1 MRVIDSH
8 VHFPASKIIDDGG
21 LMVDADAKGVGY
33 TSGRTVAGGLSHGSV
48 ARGATSAR
56 AGGAADSAAADK
68 TSVSAASDNTSRSPK
83 KHQLWLEGEKARWE
97 SAWQFPQA
105 EEVSSEEGE
114 RRWQEECDRYEFLR
128 GIVFVT
134 AGSNQFAAEVAG
146 RHPDCFYAY
155 AHHDPLLVDA
165 ADRLE
170 RGIVEQGLKGYKI
183 LGPRVEKPLSDH
195 CFDPV
200 WEVAQAH
207 EVPVLIHFGI
217 MGAAGGIASHINM
230 NPLAIHDAAKRFP
243 DVPFIVPHFGTG
255 YLFETLNLCW
265 ACPNV
270 YIDTSG
276 SNQWMRWVPFDVTL
290 ESLFRKFRET
300 IGASRIIFG
309 TDSSWFPRGFTLDY
323 LKAQNRAMSDVGYSE
338 DEKDM
343 VLYRN
348 IAQLLKLE

>member
-21 LMVDADAKGVGY
+21 VAASADATSNANAAAGAKGVGY
-33 TSGRTVAGGLSHGSV
+33 TSGRVRGSGARRGGGAGLSHGTTAPREGNAV
-48 ARGATSAR
+48 A
-56 AGGAADSAAADK
+56 
-68 TSVSAASDNTSRSPK
+68 PPLK
-83 KHQLWLEGEKARWE
+83 KHERWLENEKARWE
-97 SAWQFPQA
+97 SAWQFPEA
-105 EEVSSEEGE
+105 EEVSPAEGE
-114 RRWQEECDRYEFLR
+114 RRWQEECERYDFLK
-128 GIVFVT
+128 GVVFVT
-134 AGSNQFAAEVAG
+134 AGSNQFASEVVG
-146 RHPDCFYAY
+146 RHPEHFFAY
-155 AHHDPLLVDA
+155 AHHDPLLPDA

-170 RGIVEQGLKGYKI
+170 KGISEQGLRGYKM
-183 LGPRVEKPLSDH
+183 LGPRVDAPLSDH
-195 CFDPV
+195 RFDPI

-255 YLFETLNLCW
+255 FLFETLNLCW

-276 SNQWMRWVPFDVTL
+276 SNQWMRWVPYEVTL

-323 LKAQNRAMSDVGYSE
+323 LKGQNRAMSDVGYSE
-338 DEKDM
+338 AEKDM

>member
-8 VHFPASKIIDDGG
+8 VHFPTNKIIDDGG
-21 LMVDADAKGVGY
+21 VATRSESNTKGVGY
-33 TSGRTVAGGLSHGSV
+33 TSGRVSGAGANGKGGAGFSHGTTAPHEGTAV
-48 ARGATSAR
+48 APAL
-56 AGGAADSAAADK
+56 
-68 TSVSAASDNTSRSPK
+68 K
-83 KHQLWLEGEKARWE
+83 KHERWLESEKARWE

-105 EEVSSEEGE
+105 EEVSPEEGE
-114 RRWQEECDRYEFLR
+114 QRWQEECDRYDFLK

-134 AGSNQFAAEVAG
+134 AGSNKFASEVVN
-146 RHPDCFYAY
+146 RHPGIFFAY
-155 AHHDPLLVDA
+155 AHHDPMLPDA

-170 RGIVEQGLKGYKI
+170 RGITQQGLRGYKI
-183 LGPRVEKPLSDH
+183 LGPRVDIPLSDH
-195 CFDPV
+195 RFDPI

-217 MGAAGGIASHINM
+217 MGAAGGIASHINI

-243 DVPFIVPHFGTG
+243 NLPFIVPHFGTG

-276 SNQWMRWVPFDVTL
+276 SNQWMRWVPYEVTL
-290 ESLFRKFRET
+290 ESLFRKFHET

-323 LKAQNRAMSDVGYSE
+323 LKAQNRAMSDVGYTE

-343 VLYRN
+343 VFYRN